1 MRLLIVTL
9 ATIFTF
15 TGFCESCSPAEGHK
29 WKSIAELTKLA
40 PLVLHAKVVA
50 TANRTI
56 HQWEYNATLNV
67 IQVYKGKLNE
77 TLIVVAGFA
86 NSASCQ
92 SDVFVG
98 DEKIFFLDVGPFRA
112 RYDDIS
118 SAVATNSSE
127 TFQGIL
133 EGLCCP
139 YTSDCPRPKFTC
151 RGCTTAVTSTWFF
164 IIMLGSTKLFVGW

>member
-1 MRLLIVTL
+1 MKLLIITL

-15 TGFCESCSPAEGHK
+15 ASFCESCSPAEGHE

-50 TANRTI
+50 RAKR
-56 HQWEYNATLNV
+56 WEYNATLNV
-67 IQVYKGKLNE
+67 THVYKGKLNE
-77 TLIVVAGFA
+77 TQIVVAGFA
-86 NSASCQ
+86 DEASCR
-92 SDVFVG
+92 SEVFVG
-98 DEKIFFLDVGPFRA
+98 DEKIFFLDVKPFRA
-112 RYDDIS
+112 RYDDLY

-139 YTSDCPRPKFTC
+139 YTPGRETRPQENQLSACSRSPIFYDDMMY
-151 RGCTTAVTSTWFF
+151 
-164 IIMLGSTKLFVGW
+164 IIIYSHHHML